1 MNILNSDK
9 NFFQLNILKNAL
21 LKNKKLVRILN
32 HKMFKGFQKIKT
44 LINPNFNIDL
54 FIEKVSDDYN
64 SWMKINR
71 EGNINDEILNSKEKK
86 IKLHIQ

>member
-1 MNILNSDK
+1 
-9 NFFQLNILKNAL
+9 
-21 LKNKKLVRILN
+21 
-32 HKMFKGFQKIKT
+32 MFKGFQKIKT

-86 IKLHIQ
+86 

>member
-21 LKNKKLVRILN
+21 LKNKKLVSILN

-44 LINPNFNIDL
+44 LINSNFNFDL

>member
-1 MNILNSDK
+1 
-9 NFFQLNILKNAL
+9 
-21 LKNKKLVRILN
+21 
-32 HKMFKGFQKIKT
+32 MFKGIQKIKT
-44 LINPNFNIDL
+44 LMNPNFNIDL